1 MTYKIKYNREKIY
14 IRNIEWEI
22 NKKAHGNVRFFILVY
37 KFVVR

>member
-1 MTYKIKYNREKIY
+1 MTYKTNIIGNKY

-22 NKKAHGNVRFFILVY
+22 NKKAHRNVRFFILVY